1 MVPSVSR
8 AGFPHACPSPPT
20 PSPGPRL
27 PGARGSCPQTR
38 RRGVKSLWKLR
49 ASTHITPESPCTN
62 LHPGSSALSPGRSR
76 QPCPVRAHESRGDPG
91 EHPPC
96 LLPLSPALH
105 SWAPGA
111 TLDASAIWASYPTTC
126 CPQGSQGHQRPW
138 VLGPGRGRGEPGLPA
153 VTAMALGLTAM
164 VRPSAPS
171 PALKVG
177 SVWVQGKSA
186 RLGEGLKLS
195 RDKPCPGRPCGFY
208 REPDDTGN
216 PAPIPGSAGPQG
228 QVVVGRTQAP
238 LSFLPGG
245 TLHASSELYNP
256 TRSVPEKTGRCSIYI
271 ERSVSF

>member
-1 MVPSVSR
+1 M
-8 AGFPHACPSPPT
+8 CPICDEYFS
-20 PSPGPRL
+20 SS
-27 PGARGSCPQTR
+27 A
-38 RRGVKSLWKLR
+38 
-49 ASTHITPESPCTN
+49 
-62 LHPGSSALSPGRSR
+62 LHPGSSALSPVRSR

-171 PALKVG
+171 PALKIG

-256 TRSVPEKTGRCSIYI
+256 TRSVPEKTGCCSIYI

>member
-62 LHPGSSALSPGRSR
+62 LHPGSSALSPVRSR

-91 EHPPC
+91 EHLPC

-111 TLDASAIWASYPTTC
+111 TLDASAIWASYPTMC

-153 VTAMALGLTAM
+153 ATAMALGLTAM
-164 VRPSAPS
+164 VR
-171 PALKVG
+171 ALCPFSSLEGRVGLGPGKVRTSG
-177 SVWVQGKSA
+177 GGAETQQRQALSGGALQLLQGA
-186 RLGEGLKLS
+186 
-195 RDKPCPGRPCGFY
+195 
-208 REPDDTGN
+208 
-216 PAPIPGSAGPQG
+216 Q
-228 QVVVGRTQAP
+228 
-238 LSFLPGG
+238 
-245 TLHASSELYNP
+245 
-256 TRSVPEKTGRCSIYI
+256 
-271 ERSVSF
+271 